1 MPLFTQVR
9 GIGFL
14 RTSPFG
20 DSQKF
25 ACTEFSEVRIVPGP
39 MPSGLLMYRTGAPW
53 LGVHKIRIMLHGG
66 HHACPVCLARMPSSQ
81 DRGHANKVSNLVCLG
96 DALPSKRGVSYPL
109 AQRVEAK
116 EPRSRPST
124 QEEAVSADP
133 QEQTQATVVLVHG
146 AFAESASWNDV
157 IRRLQDRDC
166 QELPQASSRPGR
178 GGIIAVETDSW

>member
-1 MPLFTQVR
+1 
-9 GIGFL
+9 
-14 RTSPFG
+14 
-20 DSQKF
+20 
-25 ACTEFSEVRIVPGP
+25 
-39 MPSGLLMYRTGAPW
+39 
-53 LGVHKIRIMLHGG
+53 
-66 HHACPVCLARMPSSQ
+66 
-81 DRGHANKVSNLVCLG
+81 LG

-124 QEEAVSADP
+124 QEEAVRADP